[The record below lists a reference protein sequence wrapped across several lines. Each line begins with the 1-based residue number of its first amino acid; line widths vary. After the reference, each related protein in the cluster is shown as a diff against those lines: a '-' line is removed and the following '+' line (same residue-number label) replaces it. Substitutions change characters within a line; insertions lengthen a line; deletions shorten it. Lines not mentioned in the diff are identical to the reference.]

1 MFTYVF
7 FAYQITLSAIYKQ
20 IFDNFGQNS
29 SDIFLNLPM
38 SDLESYFEKFRKNI
52 TGIDA
57 SIETPYGL
65 KRLIYADWI
74 ASGRLYST
82 IEKRISGDIGPMVG
96 NTHSE
101 SSATGKAMTDAYHL
115 AQRIVKKHVNSNEND
130 ILIFTGTGMTSAI
143 AKLQR
148 ILGLKVPEQAI
159 NYCVFTHGEY
169 NTCREIP
176 NENRPVVFLTH
187 AEHHSNHTSWFETLA
202 DVVLLEPTADLK
214 VDPEVLRKT
223 IIRYKDRPL
232 LIGSFTACSNVTGY
246 IPPYYELARIMHE
259 QNGYCFIDFA
269 ASAPYVEIDMHPADK
284 MEQLDAIF
292 FSPHKFLGGPGSAGV
307 LVFNRE
313 LYKNYTPDT
322 PGGGT
327 VKWTNRWGG
336 YSYVSDIEV
345 KEDGGTPGF
354 LQGIKAAL
362 AIRLKEEMGTSMIQ
376 KREEELIGLAFEGL
390 SNVKGL
396 HILAENIN
404 ERLGVFSLYIDNA
417 HHNLVTKLLND
428 RYGIQVRGGCSCA
441 GTYGHFLLNVDFR
454 LSKEITDRIEAGD
467 LSMKPGWIRLSLHP
481 TMTNKELLFIIGAIK
496 EIALN
501 VEEWGKDY
509 IYDSH
514 TNEFQHKSEINR
526 SFTPFSKWFEIGE

>member
-1 MFTYVF
+1 M
-7 FAYQITLSAIYKQ
+7 
-20 IFDNFGQNS
+20 
-29 SDIFLNLPM
+29 PH
-38 SDLESYFEKFRKNI
+38 LESYFGQFRKNI
-52 TGIDA
+52 VGIDTF
-57 SIETPYGL
+57 IDTPYGN
-65 KRLIYADWI
+65 KKLIYADWI
-74 ASGRLYST
+74 ASGRLYKP
-82 IEKRISGDIGPMVG
+82 IEKRISEEIGPMVG

-115 AQRIVKKHVNSNEND
+115 AQKIVKRHVNADEND

-169 NTCREIP
+169 NACREIP

-202 DVVLLEPTADLK
+202 DVVVLEPSADLK
-214 VDPEVLRKT
+214 VDPDILRKA
-223 IIRYKDRPL
+223 IIKYKNRPL

-246 IPPYYELARIMHE
+246 MPPFYELARIMHE
-259 QNGYCFIDFA
+259 NNGYCFVDFA
-269 ASAPYVEIDMHPADK
+269 ASAPYVEIDMHPPDK
-284 MEQLDAIF
+284 LEQLDAVF

-307 LVFNRE
+307 LVFNKQ
-313 LYKNYTPDT
+313 LYKNETPDT

-336 YSYVSDIEV
+336 YSYFSDIEV

-362 AIRLKEEMGTSMIQ
+362 VIKLKEDMGTDRIGQ
-376 KREEELIGLAFEGL
+376 REKELIDIAFNEL
-390 SNVKGL
+390 SNVDGL

-404 ERLGVFSLYIDNA
+404 ERLGVFSFYIDKV
-417 HHNLVTKLLND
+417 HHNLVTRLLND

-441 GTYGHFLLNVDFR
+441 GTYGHFLLNVDFN

-481 TMTNKELLFIIGAIK
+481 TMTDSELLFITESIK
-496 EIALN
+496 QVAMN
-501 VEEWGKDY
+501 AQEWSKDY
-509 IYDSH
+509 SYDMH
-514 TNEFQHKSEINR
+514 TNEFHHNR
-526 SFTPFSKWFEIGE
+526 DRDGSIAVLSKWFELDK